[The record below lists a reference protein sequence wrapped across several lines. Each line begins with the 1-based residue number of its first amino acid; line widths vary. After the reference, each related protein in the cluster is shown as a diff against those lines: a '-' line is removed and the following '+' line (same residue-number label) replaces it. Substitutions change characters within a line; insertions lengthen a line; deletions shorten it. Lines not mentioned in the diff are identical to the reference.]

1 MLFFH
6 QKLTSPTMWTYKTI
20 YNSSS
25 KRAGYDD
32 DDDDRKRK
40 VRKHLLKLT
49 GSGFCIFML
58 LSSVIAFSPY
68 SLFFP
73 TTKRAAAVEI
83 PCTSLAI
90 KGLAASG
97 DDGNVPSNT
106 IDDNLGTRWS
116 DNGTGS
122 WIRGDLGEQNATSTT
137 TICYVDIAWYDGN
150 QRSYN
155 FEISVSND
163 TNTYTTVYTGNS
175 SGTTTSP
182 ERYDFADIEA
192 RYVKLTINGN
202 NQNEWASISEIE
214 INARRQHPYR
224 PCL

>member
-1 MLFFH
+1 
-6 QKLTSPTMWTYKTI
+6 MWTYKTI
-20 YNSSS
+20 FNSSS

-32 DDDDRKRK
+32 EDEDDDRKQK
-40 VRKHLLKLT
+40 VKKRLFKLT

-58 LSSVIAFSPY
+58 LSSVVAFSPH

-73 TTKRAAAVEI
+73 AIAQVAAVES
-83 PCTSLAI
+83 PCTSSLAI
-90 KGLAASG
+90 KSLAASG
-97 DDGNVPSNT
+97 NDGNIPSNT

-116 DNGTGS
+116 DQGIGS
-122 WIRGDLGEQNATSTT
+122 WIRGALGEQNATSTT

-163 TNTYTTVYTGNS
+163 TNSYTTVYTGNS

-192 RYVKLTINGN
+192 RYVKITINGN
-202 NQNEWASISEIE
+202 NQNEWASISEIG
-214 INARRQHPYR
+214 INAQGDNTHIDAISSLL
-224 PCL
+224 C